1 MMDPTDARAQL
12 REALQ
17 ERAELAAL
25 KRQLRLQSLGL
36 TIRMWGCRV
45 RLLCLVALRTLI
57 RKRC

>member
-1 MMDPTDARAQL
+1 MTETKPVADQL

-45 RLLCLVALRTLI
+45 RLLCLAVLGIPHR
-57 RKRC
+57 R